1 MINIVYGGS
10 DAFDA
15 VVYGESHPNNLQYF
29 QNQVNSVSNT
39 LTEIGQGFFSNTQ
52 KLYEDIHGSEA
63 MRRLRAVVR
72 TAKSLFAP
80 NVVSSMLD
88 IGVMQQAPYVMQRWI
103 MAEPMVREMYQKQI
117 CEGYGN
123 SYLDTNPGTIGDT
136 HYDYQ
141 RVMHGVVRESE
152 EFDFEVKFYMSENV
166 EGDRDL
172 TLSEKADIMTTWENV
187 RSLMKRAL
195 EDPTSPSN
203 NKL

>member
-15 VVYGESHPNNLQYF
+15 VVYGESHPSNLQYF
-29 QNQVNSVSNT
+29 QNQVNSVGST
-39 LTEIGQGFFSNTQ
+39 LTDIGQSFFANTQ
-52 KLYEDIHGSEA
+52 KLYDDINGSEA

-88 IGVMQQAPYVMQRWI
+88 VGVFQQAPYIMQRWI
-103 MAEPMVREMYQKQI
+103 MAEPTVREMYQKQV
-117 CEGYGN
+117 CEGYGS
-123 SYLDTNPGTIGDT
+123 SYLDTHPDTIGDT

-141 RVMHGVVRESE
+141 RVMHGVVRES
-152 EFDFEVKFYMSENV
+152 DNYDYEVKFYMTENV

-172 TLSEKADIMTTWENV
+172 TLPEKADILTTWENV
-187 RSLMKRAL
+187 RELMKRAMD
-195 EDPTSPSN
+195 DPTSPSN